1 MNLLTWF
8 AREVVNDLAWLKILL
23 GGILPFVAVGAIA
36 WFAYWKKPKD
46 SYEAA
51 WLAIGLCAVAFVLK

>member
-8 AREVVNDLAWLKILL
+8 AREVANDLIWLKILL
-23 GGILPFVAVGAIA
+23 VALLPIAAIGMVAWA
-36 WFAYWKKPKD
+36 WWWKKPKD